1 MLSGSQAIE
10 VTAGILSAHREEDQR
25 LARISEYLRGT
36 YPVTAY
42 IPSKPGNRAAHA
54 EYLALLKRS
63 RWPVLSLPVDTLAQ
77 NLWIDGYRPARA
89 AENAAGWEHWQAN
102 RMDARQGGLHR
113 AAIAYGVA
121 YLTVLPGEGGMPVWR
136 PSSPRRMRT
145 LWADR
150 VNDEWPIY
158 ALESW
163 TEGGA
168 EGTVERFR
176 LIDDVNVYDLTR
188 DGYTFEAGQVRE
200 HGTGFCPV
208 VRYLGQPDLD
218 GVVTGEVEPLI
229 PLQDQLDATTFYV
242 EMAQQYGVHRQ
253 RWVTGMAIP
262 EDNDGNPV
270 EPFAVAI
277 DRLLMAEDPDTKFGE
292 FGQTDTKSWLDGREA
307 SQRAIAIKSQTP
319 PGYMLG
325 EMVNLSAEALAAT
338 EAPAQRRAG
347 AYRTSLGESHEQAFR
362 LSALQAGDEAGWA
375 DTSAQVVWR
384 DTESRSLAQVADALG
399 KLASQLGIPARALW
413 EKVPGVTDQDLDA
426 WEAISV
432 EDASRR
438 ANIAATA
445 YGLTPPQP

>member
-1 MLSGSQAIE
+1 MLTAKQA
-10 VTAGILSAHREEDQR
+10 VDVAAGILSAHREEDAR
-25 LARISEYLRGT
+25 LARVADYLRGS
-36 YPVTAY
+36 YAAQAF

-54 EYLALLKRS
+54 EYLALVARS

-77 NLWIDGYRPARA
+77 NLWVDGYRPARA
-89 AENAAGWEHWQAN
+89 AENATQWGHWQAN

-121 YLTVLPGEGGMPVWR
+121 YLTVLPGDGVPVWR

-150 VNDEWPIY
+150 INDEWPVY
-158 ALESW
+158 ALEPW
-163 TEGGA
+163 A
-168 EGTVERFR
+168 EGTAGGQVERFR
-176 LIDDVNVYDLTR
+176 LLDDTNSYELTR
-188 DGYTFEAGQVRE
+188 DGHTFTAGEVRE

-242 EMAQQYGVHRQ
+242 EMAQQFAVHRQ
-253 RWVTGMAIP
+253 RWVSGMAIP
-262 EDNDGNPV
+262 EDDDGTPV
-270 EPFAVAI
+270 EPFQMAI
-277 DRLLMAEDPDTKFGE
+277 DRLLVAEDPDTKFGE
-292 FGQTDTKSWLDGREA
+292 FAQTDTKAWLDGREA

-362 LSALQAGDEAGWA
+362 LSALQAGDDVGWA

-399 KLASQLGIPARALW
+399 KLAGQLGIPARALW
-413 EKVPGVTDQDLDA
+413 EKVPGVTDQDLTS
-426 WEAISV
+426 WEAIAV
-432 EDASRR
+432 EDARRR
-438 ANIAATA
+438 ADTAAA
-445 YGLTPPQP
+445 ALGLAGGQ